1 MKLHHIGIEVN
12 QLERSMLFYKALLG
26 LHFKNRIHFLNED
39 IIFLEGEGVQIELN
53 KKTAPP
59 SSAHLAFSTD
69 SIHKTVLS
77 LKNKGILP
85 ADGPY
90 TLDNGWKTVFYEGP
104 DGETIEFI
112 EE

>member
-1 MKLHHIGIEVN
+1 
-12 QLERSMLFYKALLG
+12 MLFYKGLLG
-26 LHFKNRIHFLNED
+26 LHFKNRIDFFNED
-39 IIFLEGEGVQIELN
+39 IIFLEGEGVQIELI

-69 SIHKTVLS
+69 SIHKTVHS
-77 LKNKGILP
+77 LKNKGIFP